1 MLLLVLGHKGLL
13 QSSGTRFLQQKL
25 QLRAPY
31 VTPLNIL
38 QVCLLTNFAG
48 ELPCSVYACSTAD
61 DFLYTTPH
69 TAGVL
74 LEVN

>member
-13 QSSGTRFLQQKL
+13 QSIGTRFLQQKL

-38 QVCLLTNFAG
+38 QVCIPSLNLHTSHV
-48 ELPCSVYACSTAD
+48 LYVQHCSTTN
-61 DFLYTTPH
+61 YG
-69 TAGVL
+69 TAGL
-74 LEVN
+74 LLKVNQSH